1 MASRMVNPLQK
12 QPRCPSADEWI
23 KKTWFIYTMEYYSA
37 IKRDKIGS
45 LGVMCMNLESVM
57 QSVCLFLSHPFTFNL
72 FVSLHLKCVSSTH
85 QMVRSIIHS
94 VNLCVIRSMNY
105 FWCLASDSFPATPI
119 FLIFCLISGQFG
131 EKTWMFPS
139 FTLVESS
146 SHTRTHVKKFPPPNH
161 HTPSQSSLP
170 AISSHFWTCLK
181 FIMLFPELDRKSVV

>member
-1 MASRMVNPLQK
+1 
-12 QPRCPSADEWI
+12 
-23 KKTWFIYTMEYYSA
+23 MEYYSA

-146 SHTRTHVKKFPPPNH
+146 SHTRTHVKKFPPLTTIPQASH
-161 HTPSQSSLP
+161 HSLLSQAIFGPAWSLSCSSQNSSLYEK
-170 AISSHFWTCLK
+170 SSYVHSCYICSIIDLDFWSNV
-181 FIMLFPELDRKSVV
+181 E